1 MILNQKGSTQLF
13 LCLALLMALSGITI
27 TTIQKLQLLHNNRIR
42 LTTLICMR
50 KSHFHQSKFIKNIN
64 ILNRPIQVAFYASKS
79 AIPKITIPAK
89 AVLKS
94 LKLKQQFDLMKFY
107 KEIYQIK
114 ECSKMTKGNIIIKS
128 PYQLTSKTIFKRE
141 IDQTT
146 ILSKQ
151 SITQYYSSNNG
162 ISSFN
167 KLPLIFKSTIKVD
180 NKFNRQIKI
189 KSERL
194 GL

>member
-1 MILNQKGSTQLF
+1 
-13 LCLALLMALSGITI
+13 
-27 TTIQKLQLLHNNRIR
+27 
-42 LTTLICMR
+42 MR